1 MFHDLVPFS
10 HSADSTSYPSAKG
23 KYDGK
28 TGRNKNIENRPFLN
42 GHSLYQELFFFCTVK
57 NVGDIPGAGCI
68 YVETVVDCNSGIAF
82 AKIYPS
88 KNAMNAVDILKS
100 RVIAFLKR
108 QNAVIKE
115 IHTRNTSEYC
125 GLPSVHPF
133 ETFLANSGIL
143 HLTKD
148 QPGHPDNY
156 LCEQFYRLLLN
167 DFFLPALRMRYELSL
182 GGLQGDLDK
191 FVENYNAARIG
202 PERVLESA
210 PHPSPN
216 FPVDL

>member
-1 MFHDLVPFS
+1 MFHDLIPYSPSSFGIV
-10 HSADSTSYPSAKG
+10 YPLDKG

-28 TGRNKNIENRPFLN
+28 AERNKNIEHETFRD

-68 YVETVVDCNSGIAF
+68 YVETVVDRNSGIAF
-82 AKIYPS
+82 AKVYPS
-88 KNAMNAVDILKS
+88 KNTMNAVDILKS
-100 RVIAFLKR
+100 RVIPFFKR
-108 QNAVIKE
+108 QDAIIKE

-125 GLPSVHPF
+125 GLTSVHPF
-133 ETFLANSGIL
+133 EIFLANSQIQ
-143 HLTKD
+143 HLPKD

-156 LCEQFYRLLLN
+156 LCEQFYRLLLKN
-167 DFFLPALRMRYELSL
+167 FFLPALRMKYELSL
-182 GGLQGDLDK
+182 SGLQRGLDK
-191 FVENYNAARIG
+191 FVENYNAERIEV
-202 PERVLESA
+202 ERVMNSA